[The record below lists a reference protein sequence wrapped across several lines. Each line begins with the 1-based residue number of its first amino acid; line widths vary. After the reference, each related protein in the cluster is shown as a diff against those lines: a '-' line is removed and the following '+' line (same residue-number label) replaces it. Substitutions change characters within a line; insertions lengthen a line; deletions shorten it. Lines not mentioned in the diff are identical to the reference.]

1 MSAKQQDLTLP
12 FPVARILL
20 AEDLMINQELTRR
33 SLEAIGHHVDVVA
46 DGAAALAAVQNGS
59 YDLILMD
66 VQMPVMDGIAAT
78 TSIRN
83 LSGPAQTVPIIAL
96 TSHTHPFDVAKF
108 GPAGMDSYLAKPYS
122 DHDLYALVELWQSE
136 GAIRQQETAKVT
148 SRPALDPAVYQGVEQ
163 MIGAER
169 VQILLKMLRK
179 AFDEPIEVQAAE
191 GSERDK
197 ARFALHAIVSQAGQI
212 GFRELSEA
220 ARTLENALVEN
231 HPYEAGLEQFKR
243 ARIAALAEVDRR
255 LAA

>member
-1 MSAKQQDLTLP
+1 MSIKSQDLTLP

-33 SLEAIGHHVDVVA
+33 SLEAIGHQVDVVA
-46 DGAAALAAVQNGS
+46 DGAAALAAVQGGS

-78 TSIRN
+78 AAIRA

-108 GPAGMDSYLAKPYS
+108 GPAGMDSYLAKPYA

-136 GAIRQQETAKVT
+136 GAVRQEAAPKAA

-163 MIGAER
+163 IIGAER
-169 VQILLKMLRK
+169 IQVLFKMLRQ
-179 AFDEPIEVQAAE
+179 AFDEPIEVEPA
-191 GSERDK
+191 GGPDRDK
-197 ARFALHAIVSQAGQI
+197 ARFALHALVSQAGQI
-212 GFRELSEA
+212 GFVELSEA
-220 ARTLENALVEN
+220 ARSLENAIAED
-231 HPYEAGLEQFKR
+231 HPCEADLEHFRR
-243 ARIAALAEVDRR
+243 ARKAALAEVDRR